1 MPQIEKTT
9 KNKEAVAML
18 EGKCYCC
25 GKGGHY
31 CVVSKIHIQ
40 KKNGQSTK
48 PRQKK
53 DLNNNHT

>member
-1 MPQIEKTT
+1 MEKTT